1 MRRAAKAGFW
11 MLDYAYDVI
20 DEFRGLFRTPTT
32 FEAVGKVDGTES
44 PKQPEGPIRSGGPI
58 RFDRPRPI
66 VLVPG
71 VFERWHAL
79 YGVGAGLKSAGHPVY
94 FLPELGRN
102 TDPIAETASGVAQ
115 FLEDEDLS
123 DVVIVAHSKGGLIGK
138 YLMMRGDPQHRVAGL
153 VAVNTPFSGSVWG
166 RLVRIPSIREFDPA
180 DLTVTFLS
188 GEAEVNSRIVSIFGT
203 FDQNVPEG
211 SELAGAKNIQLPV
224 AGHSRILS
232 TAILRRTVIDAVTSL
247 PARDVP
253 QPRG

>member
-11 MLDYAYDVI
+11 MLDYAYDVC
-20 DEFRGLFRTPTT
+20 DEFRGLFRSPTT
-32 FEAVGKVDGTES
+32 FETVADVKASES
-44 PKQPEGPIRSGGPI
+44 LNQPEGPNQLAVPNPSEGI
-58 RFDRPRPI
+58 RPI

-71 VFERWHAL
+71 VFEKWHAL
-79 YGVGAGLKSAGHPVY
+79 YGVALGLKSAGHPVY
-94 FLPELGRN
+94 FVPQLGRN
-102 TDPIAETASGVAQ
+102 TDPIAETASRVAQ
-115 FLEDEDLS
+115 LLDEKNLR

-138 YLMMRGDPQHRVAGL
+138 YLMMRCDPQHRVAGL
-153 VAVNTPFSGSVWG
+153 VAINTPFSGSVWG

-180 DLTVTFLS
+180 DLTVTFLA
-188 GEAEVNSRIVSIFGT
+188 GEADVNSRIVSIFGS

-232 TAILRRTVIDAVTSL
+232 TAILRRTVVDEVTSL
-247 PARDVP
+247 PSQDVP